1 MSTRTIHWTE
11 DTKTMKI
18 RTDIPGFFI
27 EFGNQMV
34 YRVKNNTG
42 QNLSAGKVVFFSG
55 SDDFPTITIADYSNY
70 STSEGTIGI
79 CAHTIPNNTEGYII
93 TSGILRNINLTGYND
108 GDEVYLYTQGNF
120 TKIKPTAP
128 LPEVYLG
135 TIIKSGEDG
144 ILAVNI
150 ELGFELEELH
160 NVKIENP
167 QNGQVLTYNQEL
179 QVWEPSYV
187 NSLNIL
193 VHNFTIELMDSL
205 SVDFYAPFNLKINSI
220 SNIKNQPS
228 VNIAVENS
236 SYSLGGTILK
246 GNKITV
252 TASTISVISLNCEK
266 N

>member
-34 YRVKNNTG
+34 YRIKNETG
-42 QNLSAGKVVFFSG
+42 QDLSTGNVVFFSG
-55 SDDFPTITIADYSNY
+55 SDNFPTVTLADYSDY

-79 CAHTIPNNTEGYII
+79 CAHIIPNNTEGYII
-93 TSGILRNINLTGYND
+93 TSGILRKINLANFLP
-108 GDEVYLYTQGNF
+108 GDEIYLSTNGSFN
-120 TKIKPTAP
+120 KIKPTAP

-135 TIIKSGEDG
+135 TVIKSSEDG

-167 QNGQVLTYNQEL
+167 QNGQVLTYNQDL
-179 QVWEPSYV
+179 QVWEPSYF
-187 NSLNIL
+187 NNLNIL

-205 SVDFYAPFNLKINSI
+205 SIDFYAPFNLKINSI
-220 SNIKNQPS
+220 VNIKNQPTI
-228 VNIAVENS
+228 NIAVENS